1 MKYEHQINCT
11 KVYTDKLD
19 DTVVGQAQKGS
30 NDLISIRT
38 SPLSERMANSEGCTS
53 YDHKNQINSY
63 DFLRIIRVDAL
74 LLSVSFKPN
83 FVDFT
88 LVIDMLAL
96 SAIHHRRVCIIVL
109 QFIQTVHTRRGT
121 IEFNYLDFWFSTFW
135 HVFLPFSTWSQL
147 FHLGDVP
154 FFSRAPKSG

>member
-74 LLSVSFKPN
+74 LLSVSFKPI

-88 LVIDMLAL
+88 LVIDMLL
-96 SAIHHRRVCIIVL
+96 TIYAISH
-109 QFIQTVHTRRGT
+109 
-121 IEFNYLDFWFSTFW
+121 
-135 HVFLPFSTWSQL
+135 
-147 FHLGDVP
+147 VP
-154 FFSRAPKSG
+154 FFLQLATSYFALKKDYGKNLNVTREHCGQEVQLLKEIERILKG